1 MTKYGNHGGVC
12 IKLVAN
18 IVKEK
23 TMLGTRTF
31 AFSQHV
37 LKHFPWRQKR
47 AKGMKGKKSK
57 TFEEIYITS
66 AFFFFVF
73 HKVIFSS
80 WQVFPTFHK
89 NILKQ
94 FTSELELAT
103 ITTIYKYNNI
113 YKYVQY

>member
-1 MTKYGNHGGVC
+1 MVGSVF
-12 IKLVAN
+12 KLVAN

-47 AKGMKGKKSK
+47 AKGMKGKRVKPLK
-57 TFEEIYITS
+57 KYILLVL
-66 AFFFFVF
+66 FFFVF

-94 FTSELELAT
+94 FTSELELAA
-103 ITTIYKYNNI
+103 ITTIYKYNNT